1 MSENFTLT
9 AQERHDLESFRDH
22 CKHTIEYID
31 DLLNNEK
38 IDDDCS
44 EIDWIYADNARGII
58 LDADWNIVKNHS
70 FVSHTMHL
78 QIRTIQDLYKR
89 YQEWKEARSGME

>member
-58 LDADWNIVKNHS
+58 LDADWN
-70 FVSHTMHL
+70 TMHL

-89 YQEWKEARSGME
+89 YQEWKGEQSK